1 MGETRRK
8 PSKRSLKAQQKTETL
23 GKMAPGL
30 RFHVLSE
37 SSPPYSDSIPKSI
50 KPRSKIQPSSPAVS
64 GVLDNSPVQVCYL
77 GASKGYG
84 LVAATRIPPGTLV
97 LEEEPVIRLTE
108 EEEEE
113 EEDRSQVEDLIQA
126 RLQSLSATIKK
137 NFKHL
142 HDTDKAGFTVERS
155 IYYSNCYNLS
165 AFRSR
170 HGGSCL
176 GLKAARINHSC
187 IPNVQFSFVESD
199 LSHPTALQNSL
210 SIPFA
215 SEDMTDANPNT
226 WSQKGLMRF
235 HAIRAIRRGEE
246 ILSNYDS
253 AYLTARERRLSQQS
267 YYGFQCDC
275 RACSETDG
283 GAKSNDN
290 RTKMIQYRRAVREA
304 EMKWRAG
311 AVGRNPATETDYDT
325 KNRGW
330 DRMAGLSEE
339 QQRLNAMGNAVD
351 IKSSTRHTSNYKMK
365 DEIPAIID
373 TLQNLARILR
383 DEKLFG
389 IELADT
395 YNKLAKWSERADD
408 LEGVKTWLKTE
419 RETCLIAFG
428 EDSRQVRKIDERL
441 QRLEW
446 SNKNKAKA

>member
-8 PSKRSLKAQQKTETL
+8 PSKRSLKAQQKREIL

-30 RFHVLSE
+30 RFQVLSE
-37 SSPPYSDSIPKSI
+37 SSPPYDDSIPEST

-64 GVLDNSPVQVCYL
+64 LVLDNSLVQVCDL
-77 GASKGYG
+77 GASKGFG
-84 LVAATRIPPGTLV
+84 LVAATRIRPGTLV

-108 EEEEE
+108 EEEA
-113 EEDRSQVEDLIQA
+113 DSSQVEDLIQA

-142 HDTDKAGFTVERS
+142 HDTDRAGFTVEQS

-170 HGGSCL
+170 NGGSCL

-187 IPNVQFSFVESD
+187 IPNVQFSFVEAD
-199 LSHPTALQNSL
+199 LSRPTTLQNSL
-210 SIPFA
+210 SPPA
-215 SEDMTDANPNT
+215 SEDMTDASPST
-226 WSQKGLMRF
+226 GSQKGLMRF
-235 HAIRAIRRGEE
+235 HAIRTIRSGEE

-290 RTKMIQYRRAVREA
+290 RMKMIQYRRTLREA

-311 AVGRNPATETDYDT
+311 AVDRNPATETDYDT
-325 KNRGW
+325 KDRGW
-330 DRMAGLSEE
+330 DQMAGLSEQ

-351 IKSSTRHTSNYKMK
+351 IKSSTRYFNNYKMK
-365 DEIPAIID
+365 DEIPAIIV
-373 TLQNLARILR
+373 TLQNLARVLR

-389 IELADT
+389 IELVDT

-408 LEGVKTWLKTE
+408 MEGVNTWLKTE
-419 RETCLIAFG
+419 RETCLTAFG
-428 EDSRQVRKIDERL
+428 ADSRQVRKIDEKL
-441 QRLEW
+441 QRLER
-446 SNKNKAKA
+446 SNKDKVQA